1 MSACMSDVD
10 LATLHKCRLDQRIK
24 YQLSAGWVNRRQ
36 STASSGSDK
45 KSKEQ
50 PTADEC
56 VNTTNNSNQPS
67 SSVIQHCDCCCCCYC
82 STDNDTTTKTCGGGA
97 ADDDNDVACGST
109 KCACQRSS
117 AAVANSQVDGIKSG
131 AAIKGRCDGGDK
143 RRKVEKCKH
152 AVISCRNEASSEG
165 QQRNR
170 DKDSYL
176 TRRRSGTWP

>member
-1 MSACMSDVD
+1 MSDVD

-36 STASSGSDK
+36 STASSGSSDK

-56 VNTTNNSNQPS
+56 ANTTNNSNQPSS
-67 SSVIQHCDCCCCCYC
+67 SSVIQHCDCCCCCCC
-82 STDNDTTTKTCGGGA
+82 STDNDTTTKACGGGA
-97 ADDDNDVACGST
+97 ADDDNDVACGSS

-117 AAVANSQVDGIKSG
+117 PAVANSQVDGIKSG
-131 AAIKGRCDGGDK
+131 AAINGRCDGGDK

-165 QQRNR
+165 RQRNR